1 MVVVAMDGVGMASQG
16 AASQPTMS
24 LQLLQLDQPLGGAV
38 TTHGPV
44 ESGHECVRGGRTAS
58 WQSEVTP
65 VSRGSSAVRSCME
78 GWEDEWVRGCSN
90 VDGTSMIGFAADTG
104 GREIVK

>member
-1 MVVVAMDGVGMASQG
+1 VVVVAMDGVGMASQG

-44 ESGHECVRGGRTAS
+44 ESGHESVRGGRTAS

-65 VSRGSSAVRSCME
+65 VSRGSSAVRSLP
-78 GWEDEWVRGCSN
+78 DRRRAPSS
-90 VDGTSMIGFAADTG
+90 DGDGSDCQAERRCLSLLLLF
-104 GREIVK
+104 R